1 MSEEL
6 KEIQKQKVIVVWKEL
21 MCNGEWDMF
30 AESEEEFEA
39 QMWNDSQNNP
49 DFEKNMKI
57 VSRIYADT
65 YTEGINLANKMIQ
78 K

>member
-21 MCNGEWDMF
+21 MFNGNWDMF
-30 AESEEEFEA
+30 AESEQEFDA

-49 DFEKNMKI
+49 DFEKNVKI

-65 YTEGINLANKMIQ
+65 YTEGINLANKIMQ